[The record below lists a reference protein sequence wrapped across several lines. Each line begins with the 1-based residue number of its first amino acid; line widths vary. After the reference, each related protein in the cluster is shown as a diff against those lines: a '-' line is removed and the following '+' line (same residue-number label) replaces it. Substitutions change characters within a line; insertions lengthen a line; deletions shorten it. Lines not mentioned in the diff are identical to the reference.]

1 MTFPVDEND
10 ARLLLSLC
18 PGLGPV
24 RFGRLLSAFGSA
36 QAAWTVDPGAW
47 AAVEGLGPAQRPL
60 GSDASDALARAG
72 KEKERIAATGGRW
85 LTAADSEYPAAFR
98 LLHDPPIGVT
108 VWGRWAPADEGGVAI
123 VGSRQPTAYGLAA
136 AARLATELAEAGVT
150 VVSGLARGIDGE
162 AHRAAL
168 KAGGRTV
175 GVLGS
180 GWDRFYPREH
190 RPLAEKMIQRGA
202 VVSEHPSDE
211 GPAPENFPRRNRLIA
226 ALSLGVIVV
235 EAKERSGALI
245 TAALAADYGRDVF
258 AVPGSIFSPLSRGP
272 LGLMQKGAKPVST
285 AAEVLEELAVL
296 REAMSRPAESA
307 EVPVEKK
314 PGEALSPAARRLW
327 DALDHSP
334 AGLDALA
341 SRAGL
346 GPAEIGP
353 ACLALELSGLARELP
368 GKQFVRTERVA
379 P

>member
-24 RFGRLLSAFGSA
+24 RFARLLSAFGSA
-36 QAAWTVDPGAW
+36 QAAWAADPGAW
-47 AAVEGLGPAQRPL
+47 TAVEGLGPAQHPT
-60 GSDASDALARAG
+60 GSEASDVLARAEN
-72 KEKERIAATGGRW
+72 EKGRIAATGGRW
-85 LTAADSEYPAAFR
+85 LTAADSGYPAAFR

-150 VVSGLARGIDGE
+150 VVSGLARGVDGE

-211 GPAPENFPRRNRLIA
+211 GPSPENFPRRNRLIA

-245 TAALAADYGRDVF
+245 TAALAAEYGRDVF

-296 REAMSRPAESA
+296 REAVSRPVESA
-307 EVPVEKK
+307 GTSVEEK
-314 PGEALSPAARRLW
+314 PGTALPPGARRLW
-327 DALDHSP
+327 DALDHVP

-353 ACLALELSGLARELP
+353 ACLALELAGLARELP